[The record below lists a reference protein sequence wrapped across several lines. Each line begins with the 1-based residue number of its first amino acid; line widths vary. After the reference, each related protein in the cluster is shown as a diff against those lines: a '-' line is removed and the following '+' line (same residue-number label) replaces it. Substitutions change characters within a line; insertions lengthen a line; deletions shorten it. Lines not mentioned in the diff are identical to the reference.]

1 MSSLPS
7 ASRRKFLA
15 MAALAA
21 IPAALVNQR
30 ALAADAELPHVSPD
44 DPTAKALNY
53 VADASKLDAK
63 TAPTFKTGSTCASC
77 VLFQGKPGSAFGP
90 CGVFPGK
97 SVSAHGWCA
106 SYTKAG

>member
-44 DPTAKALNY
+44 DPTAKALSY
-53 VADASKLDAK
+53 TADASKLDAK
-63 TAPTFKTGSTCASC
+63 TSPTFKAGSACASC